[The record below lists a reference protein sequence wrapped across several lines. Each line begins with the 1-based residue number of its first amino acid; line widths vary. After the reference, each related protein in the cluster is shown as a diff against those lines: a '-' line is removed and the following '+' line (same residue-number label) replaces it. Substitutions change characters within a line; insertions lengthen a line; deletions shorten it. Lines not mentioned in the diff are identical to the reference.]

1 MGKGHITLARKVADS
16 KQNRA
21 AVNSVNIGKK
31 GEPTIG
37 SAFPLF
43 KVELR
48 WLKKKALDDEGKE
61 VPTDMKEF
69 ESAKWFASVFPEF
82 LKDTSILIVFQFGRL
97 PFWSSSILVVFH
109 FGHLPFWSSSIL
121 VVF

>member
-1 MGKGHITLARKVADS
+1 MGDSCYHGSRLYLAGKYPICFGRVTDS

-21 AVNSVNIGKK
+21 AVNSINIGKK

-48 WLKKKALDDEGKE
+48 WFKKTALDDEGKE
-61 VPTDMKEF
+61 VPSDMKEF

-82 LKDTSILIVFQFGRL
+82 LKDT
-97 PFWSSSILVVFH
+97 
-109 FGHLPFWSSSIL
+109 GHIATWDI
-121 VVF
+121 